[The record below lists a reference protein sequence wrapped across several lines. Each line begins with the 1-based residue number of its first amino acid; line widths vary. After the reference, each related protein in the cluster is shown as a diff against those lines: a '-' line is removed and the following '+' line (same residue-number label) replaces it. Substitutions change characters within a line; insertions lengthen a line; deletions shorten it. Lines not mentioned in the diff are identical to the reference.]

1 MSFHE
6 LLVFHVGR
14 QPPTKHK
21 QLNTCRRTTSHNLHS
36 LGFLVWGPADHTLAW
51 QELELLEEDC
61 LKFAARL
68 GLKSEVQR
76 ELLELVCCQN
86 FKKVLGIIPW
96 VSNTYSLLRQFLVVQ
111 CAISVHTFA
120 LFAIIS
126 CYKATCNPQRV

>member
-21 QLNTCRRTTSHNLHS
+21 QLNTCRRTTPHNLHS
-36 LGFLVWGPADHTLAW
+36 LGFLVWGPADNTLAW
-51 QELELLEEDC
+51 QELELLEADC

-76 ELLELVCCQN
+76 AVVME
-86 FKKVLGIIPW
+86 
-96 VSNTYSLLRQFLVVQ
+96 VSCWNWCVIK
-111 CAISVHTFA
+111 IS
-120 LFAIIS
+120 
-126 CYKATCNPQRV
+126 N